1 MKTAILPCNGL
12 DKAHGALAREVAL
25 RLAEESGNELIC
37 PVLWNQA
44 PDRYAKSLDA
54 LPLLVIDGCA
64 TRCASKLATRLER
77 KIGDRI
83 LIADDIKRTGV
94 VLGPSLILDET
105 ARQLAHRLASDW
117 LARCAEAPT
126 APADITSAVE
136 FPAPS
141 EFLEVTHDKFV
152 FQIPAQ
158 GFVFNENDV
167 WAQVRGSRARIGIS
181 DFAQQQLS
189 DINHCQPPPLG
200 TEVAQFGEVGTIES
214 GKATLEIVSPVA
226 GRVVAANPAL
236 AGAPETINQ
245 DPYGNGWIVEIA
257 LRDFDNDRD
266 LLIGGPEYAELV
278 KRKAAESLRGCP
290 RSGDPVLLVSAPK
303 GRQ

>member
-44 PDRYAKSLDA
+44 PDRYAQSLDA

-189 DINHCQPPPLG
+189 DINHCQPPR
-200 TEVAQFGEVGTIES
+200 S
-214 GKATLEIVSPVA
+214 G
-226 GRVVAANPAL
+226 
-236 AGAPETINQ
+236 
-245 DPYGNGWIVEIA
+245 
-257 LRDFDNDRD
+257 
-266 LLIGGPEYAELV
+266 
-278 KRKAAESLRGCP
+278 P
-290 RSGDPVLLVSAPK
+290 RSRSSARSAPSRAARPRSRSSRPSRAASWPPIPRWPEHPRRSTRTPTATAGSWK
-303 GRQ
+303 SRCGTSITTGTCSSAARSMPNW